1 MLAHYMGDDNY
12 TNEVISGDIHTA
24 NQKAAGLAERSQA
37 KTFILKAR
45 MT

>member
-1 MLAHYMGDDNY
+1 MDDAAY
-12 TNEVISGDIHTA
+12 TAEILSGDIHTA
-24 NQKAAGLAERSQA
+24 NMKAAGLTERNQA

>member
-24 NQKAAGLAERSQA
+24 NQKAAGLTERSQA